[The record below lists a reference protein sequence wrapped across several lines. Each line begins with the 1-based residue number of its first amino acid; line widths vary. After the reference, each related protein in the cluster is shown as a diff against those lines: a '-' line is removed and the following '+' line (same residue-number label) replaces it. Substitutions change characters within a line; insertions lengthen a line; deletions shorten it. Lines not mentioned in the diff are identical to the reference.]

1 VTPHELLTEA
11 ENALQNVDGIK
22 RARAYIGLAEA
33 RAKLLDDHIH
43 EFERP
48 PIENDR
54 CMHCKEAY
62 GGIRTRQE
70 SRRPATLELLP
81 ANPPRIPGS
90 FGRPEYW
97 IGLAVGL
104 GLGFLIGAVR

>member
-1 VTPHELLTEA
+1 MTPHELLTEA
-11 ENALQNVDGIK
+11 ENSLQNVDGID
-22 RARAYIGLAEA
+22 RAKAYIGLAEA
-33 RAKLLDDHIH
+33 RAKLLDGHIH

-48 PIENDR
+48 PITNDR

-62 GGIRTRQE
+62 GAIRTRQE
-70 SRRPATLELLP
+70 SRQPVTLELLP
-81 ANPPRIPGS
+81 ADPRRLPGS

-104 GLGFLIGAVR
+104 GLGFLVGALR